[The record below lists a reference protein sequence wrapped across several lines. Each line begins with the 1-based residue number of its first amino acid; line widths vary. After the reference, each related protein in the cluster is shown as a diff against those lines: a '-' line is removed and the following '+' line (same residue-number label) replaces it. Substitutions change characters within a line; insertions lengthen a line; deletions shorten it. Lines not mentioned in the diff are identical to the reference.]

1 MGLTMTFE
9 GFKPAA
15 FTFLRGLAK
24 NNTKAWFD
32 SRREI
37 YDAEVREP
45 MKALVEEMDTRF
57 GRFGPEI
64 VGDPKKAVFRIN
76 RDIRFSRDKSPYK
89 THAACWF
96 NHGSATRQVGQ
107 EAEAGSAG
115 FYFHLEP
122 GTSFLGA
129 GIWMPPR
136 GQLGKIRDALAEDPA
151 GFGAVVESAAMKRR
165 YGKLEDESMLKRL
178 PRGYEPGHPA
188 ERWLRYQSF
197 TLGRSVPEREALGG
211 KLPQILERDYKA
223 LLPLVRWLNRALGY
237 NPATSR

>member
-1 MGLTMTFE
+1 MQFE

-24 NNTKAWFD
+24 NNTKTWFD
-32 SRREI
+32 ARREI
-37 YDAEVREP
+37 YELEVREP

-57 GRFGPEI
+57 ARFGPEI
-64 VGDPKKAVFRIN
+64 IGDPKKSLFRIN

-96 NHGSATRQVGQ
+96 NHGNATRQVGQ

-122 GTSFLGA
+122 GASFLGA

-136 GQLGKIRDALAEDPA
+136 GQLGKIRDALVDDTR
-151 GFGAVVESAAMKRR
+151 GFSAVVEAPSIRRR
-165 YGKLEDESMLKRL
+165 YGTLEDEGKLTRV
-178 PRGYEPGHPA
+178 PRGYDPEHPA
-188 ERWLRYQSF
+188 AGWLRYQSF
-197 TLGRSVPEREALGG
+197 TLGRAMSEKEVLGNR
-211 KLPQILERDYKA
+211 LPQVLERDYRA
-223 LLPLVRWLNRALGY
+223 LLPLVRWLNHALGY
-237 NPATSR
+237 GPAKSR

>member
-1 MGLTMTFE
+1 MSANFSFT
-9 GFKPAA
+9 GFSKGA
-15 FTFLRGLAK
+15 FTFFRGLAK
-24 NNTKAWFD
+24 NNTKAWFE

-37 YDAEVREP
+37 YEAEVRGP
-45 MKALVEEMDTRF
+45 MKELVEEMDTRF
-57 GRFGPEI
+57 ARFGAEI
-64 VGDPKKAVFRIN
+64 TGDPRRSIFRIN

-96 NHGSATRQVGQ
+96 YHGSAGRQVGQ
-107 EAEAGSAG
+107 EAEGGSAG

-136 GQLGKIRDALAEDPA
+136 GQLGKIRDALTGDPA
-151 GFGAVVESAAMKRR
+151 GFAATVEAPAVKRR

-197 TLGRSVPEREALGG
+197 TLGRSVPEREALGS
-211 KLPQILERDYKA
+211 KLPQVLERDYKT
-223 LLPLVRWLNRALGY
+223 LLPLVRWLNQALGY
-237 NPATSR
+237 KPAKSR

>member
-1 MGLTMTFE
+1 MAGTTTFQ

-15 FTFLRGLAK
+15 LTFFRGLAK
-24 NNTKAWFD
+24 NNTKAWFE

-37 YDAEVREP
+37 YEAEVREP
-45 MKALVEEMDTRF
+45 MKALVDEMDARF

-64 VGDPKKAVFRIN
+64 IGDPRRAIFRIN
-76 RDIRFSRDKSPYK
+76 RDIRFSKDKSPYK

-96 NHGSATRQVGQ
+96 NHGNATRQVGQ
-107 EAEAGSAG
+107 EAESGSAG

-136 GQLGKIRDALAEDPA
+136 GQLGKIRDALAEDPK
-151 GFGAVVESAAMKRR
+151 GFGAVVEAPAVKRR
-165 YGKLEDESMLKRL
+165 YGKLEDESMLTRL

-197 TLGRSVPEREALGG
+197 TMGRAIMEREVLGS

-223 LLPLVRWLNRALGY
+223 LLPLVRWLNSALGY
-237 NPATSR
+237 KPAKAR